1 MGKNKDNRI
10 SETHQ
15 RVLKAKTQKFFI
27 KTEKPK
33 PLSKTNK
40 SKSFSKLDKDKQT
53 YKLEKPK
60 RGFKTGKLKRIF
72 PPKLQKIN
80 TNADETSVNHNFLCL
95 NVDTKFVISCRENLS
110 ELFETKNF
118 KKNILSTKLP
128 G

>member
-15 RVLKAKTQKFFI
+15 FFI

-53 YKLEKPK
+53 FKLEKPK